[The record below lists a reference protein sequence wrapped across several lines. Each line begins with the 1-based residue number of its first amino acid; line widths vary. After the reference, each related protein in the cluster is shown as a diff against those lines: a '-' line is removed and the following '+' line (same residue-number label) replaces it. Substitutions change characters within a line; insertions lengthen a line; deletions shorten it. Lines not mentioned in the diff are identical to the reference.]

1 MHNLNKN
8 SIFGNMK
15 KKKKKIK
22 PTLSNPIF
30 RFSFAH
36 KNIDFYF

>member
-15 KKKKKIK
+15 KKKKKNQA
-22 PTLSNPIF
+22 NPFKSYI
-30 RFSFAH
+30 
-36 KNIDFYF
+36 